1 MFHSTLMGKSYLLQV
16 KVEICCCFF
25 ILFVAFQS
33 HSKIKFNELHHL
45 YEEDFKEPKSSIQS
59 ILLKEGF

>member
-1 MFHSTLMGKSYLLQV
+1 MLF
-16 KVEICCCFF
+16 FF

-59 ILLKEGF
+59 ILLKKGF